1 MTMATNDEF
10 DIHYVAK
17 LARLELSESEQV
29 TFTEQL
35 GKIIHYFQKLREV
48 DTEGVEPTAHATPL
62 FDVLRSDVPGQPLS
76 REQALQNAP
85 QHTDNQ
91 IIVPRV
97 VE

>member
-1 MTMATNDEF
+1 MASTEEF

-17 LARLELSESEQV
+17 LARLELSASEKV

-35 GKIIHYFQKLREV
+35 GKIIDYFQKLGEV

-62 FDVLRSDVPGQPLS
+62 YDVIRLDVPGLPLS
-76 REQALQNAP
+76 REAALRNAP
-85 QHTDNQ
+85 QRNENQ